1 MRKIGL
7 SAPWGVPG
15 RSGPGLV
22 LRFRNAMFPSLF
34 PLWFQSLFQWWA
46 AAKSFVL
53 PRWSN
58 FIFPAPISYL
68 GDQCVSRLIRFPARP
83 KTRRR

>member
-1 MRKIGL
+1 MQWDEKDPSVRPLGR
-7 SAPWGVPG
+7 AREVRPW
-15 RSGPGLV
+15 LV
-22 LRFRNAMFPSLF
+22 LRFRNARFPSLF

-68 GDQCVSRLIRFPARP
+68 GDHCVS
-83 KTRRR
+83 T

>member
-1 MRKIGL
+1 MQWDEKDPSVRPL
-7 SAPWGVPG
+7 ERAREVRPWVGIAFQECYVPVIVFIVV
-15 RSGPGLV
+15 SV
-22 LRFRNAMFPSLF
+22 IV
-34 PLWFQSLFQWWA
+34 QWWA

-68 GDQCVSRLIRFPARP
+68 GDHCVSR
-83 KTRRR
+83 